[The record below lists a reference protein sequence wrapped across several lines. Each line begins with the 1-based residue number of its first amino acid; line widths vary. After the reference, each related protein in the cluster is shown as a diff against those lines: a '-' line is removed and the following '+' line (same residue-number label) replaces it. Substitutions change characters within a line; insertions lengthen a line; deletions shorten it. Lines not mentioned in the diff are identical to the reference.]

1 MKEMNINQL
10 FTFLQPNSHGPFKAG
25 RGERMAVTF
34 PEHRRHAGLALC
46 TQRPVRVTQRLSVV
60 KFPFFDENME
70 VLRD

>member
-1 MKEMNINQL
+1 
-10 FTFLQPNSHGPFKAG
+10 
-25 RGERMAVTF
+25 MAVTF